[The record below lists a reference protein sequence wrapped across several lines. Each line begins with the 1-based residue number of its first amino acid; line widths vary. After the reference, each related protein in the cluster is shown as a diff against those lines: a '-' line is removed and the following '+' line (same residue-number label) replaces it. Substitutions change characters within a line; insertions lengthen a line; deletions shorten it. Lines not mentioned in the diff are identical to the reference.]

1 MSVPEGYFAVL
12 YREGKSGTIG
22 VRFPE
27 HPGVTTYGQDYEDAP
42 EMPAKLYPRL

>member
-27 HPGVTTYGQDYEDAP
+27 HPGVGSFEAFETIFQN
-42 EMPAKLYPRL
+42 M